1 MNKVTAL
8 RRLMTASR
16 STAYHC
22 VLLLL
27 ALMLGGI
34 ARASAETQLSDARLW
49 PAPGHTKLVLDLS
62 GRIDH
67 SVFTLEKPDRLVI
80 DMQDT
85 HLAVD
90 LTRLSLK
97 DTPIQDIRSAPR
109 HGNDLR
115 VVLDLKHRVSPRSFL
130 LDPNSQYGYRLI
142 VDMRDPNVPDGDQP
156 AVIKD
161 TSARGK
167 RNIVVCIDAGHGG
180 EDPGAIGPDGFKEK
194 NVTLHIARDLQALV
208 SAQRGYTAKMT
219 RTGDYYVGLRD
230 RTLLAR
236 KYNADMFISIHA
248 DSFPSADAEGAS
260 VYALSRRG
268 ATSETARWLAQ
279 SENRADL
286 IGGTG
291 GVSLDDKSNTL
302 AQVLLDLSMTAS
314 MKASLGVGRDVLG
327 KLDDVTPLHRDHVEQ
342 AAFVVLKSPD
352 IPSILVETGFISNP
366 REEHQLVSPAHQHAI
381 ARAIFAGIERYFAAT
396 PPPGTLM
403 AWDKQRGRKTA
414 TAMMQHYKVRSG
426 DTLSSIAAHNQ
437 TSVQQLRKLN
447 GLDSDMVV
455 VGQVLQVPAS

>member
-1 MNKVTAL
+1 MKRVMAL
-8 RRLMTASR
+8 RRLTMASR
-16 STAYHC
+16 PTWCQCALL
-22 VLLLL
+22 VLMLLL
-27 ALMLGGI
+27 GGVTQ
-34 ARASAETQLSDARLW
+34 AAAETQLSDARLW

-142 VDMRDPNVPDGDQP
+142 VDMRDPNVPDDQGV
-156 AVIKD
+156 VIKD
-161 TSARGK
+161 TSAHGK
-167 RNIVVCIDAGHGG
+167 RNIIICIDAGHGG

-230 RTLLAR
+230 RTQLAR

-248 DSFPSADAEGAS
+248 DSFPTAAAEGAS

-286 IGGTG
+286 IGGAG
-291 GVSLDDKSNTL
+291 GVSLDDKSDTL

-314 MKASLGVGRDVLG
+314 MKASLGIGRDVLSQ
-327 KLDDVTPLHRDHVEQ
+327 LDDVTPLHRDHVEQ

-366 REEHQLVSPAHQHAI
+366 HEERQLISSTHQHAI
-381 ARAIFAGIERYFAAT
+381 AQAIFAGIQRYFTAT

-403 AWDKQRGRKTA
+403 AWDKQHGKKTA
-414 TAMMQHYKVRSG
+414 AAAVQHYRVRSG

-447 GLDSDMVV
+447 DLNSDMVV
-455 VGQVLQVPAS
+455 VGQLLQVPAS